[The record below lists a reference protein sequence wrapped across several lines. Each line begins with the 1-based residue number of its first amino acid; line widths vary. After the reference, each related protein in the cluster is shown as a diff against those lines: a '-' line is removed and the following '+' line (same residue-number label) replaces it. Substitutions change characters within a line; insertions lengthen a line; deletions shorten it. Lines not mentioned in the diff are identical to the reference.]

1 MRNLRI
7 VAVSLL
13 ALLAVVGLA
22 FAAETAKEV
31 TLTGEIGC
39 AMCAFNV
46 SKDCATAIRVKDG
59 DKQVVYYFVAAADK
73 QYHAGVCKTVEHGSV
88 TGSIETQGDKQVIR
102 VSKVEFAKK

>member
-22 FAAETAKEV
+22 VAAEAAKEV

-46 SKDCATAIRVKDG
+46 SKDCATSIRVKDG
-59 DKQVVYYFVAAADK
+59 DKQVVYYFDADADK
-73 QYHAGVCKTVEHGSV
+73 KYHSDICKTVEQGSV
-88 TGSIETQGDKQVIR
+88 TGTIETHGDKQVIKVAR
-102 VSKVEFAKK
+102 VEFAKK